1 MKKKKIEELVVR
13 PRYSSRR
20 RLFIAGAGLLV
31 FIATVFA
38 VYSHGL
44 TMAGFDR
51 FAVNERQQHF
61 ADQIAKLND
70 ENQSLRESLSRAQ
83 LAIQMHRTSYVELD
97 RTLKAS
103 SQETFKLR
111 EELDF
116 YRNII
121 SPANKT
127 SGLQIQRLDV
137 VQAAGAGQYR
147 YKLVLIQALK
157 HDRNAGGQVRFELHG
172 EQNGKPTML
181 AFPEGERGIGVN
193 FKYFQDVEGSWQL
206 PSGFKPKMVT
216 VRVFTPSD
224 GRGVEQTFD
233 WPYVG

>member
-1 MKKKKIEELVVR
+1 MKRKIDELVVR

-20 RLFIAGAGLLV
+20 RLFIAGLSLLV
-31 FIATVFA
+31 FIVIAFM
-38 VYSHGL
+38 VYDHGL

-51 FAVNERQQHF
+51 TAVSHRQQQLNE
-61 ADQIAKLND
+61 QIAKLND

-83 LAIQMHRTSYVELD
+83 LAIQMNQASYQELD
-97 RTLKAS
+97 RTVKAS
-103 SQETFKLR
+103 AQETLKLR

-127 SGLQIQRLDV
+127 AGLQIQRLDIV
-137 VQAAGAGQYR
+137 PGASTEQFR

-157 HDRNAGGQVRFELHG
+157 HDRNAGGHVRFELNG
-172 EQNGKPTML
+172 EQDGKPITVT
-181 AFPEGERGIGVN
+181 FPDGERGISVN
-193 FKYFQDVEGSWQL
+193 FKYFQDLEGSWRL
-206 PSGFKPKMVT
+206 PAGFKPKTVT
-216 VRVFTPSD
+216 VRVSTNSE

-233 WPYVG
+233 WPRAG